1 MDKLTK
7 DYSFIERYRFGF
19 FRSFTVYYSPMR
31 FHSWAID
38 TGKEI
43 KYFDS
48 PKACLDYAAQRKW
61 IKADDVTRLLV
72 RFAEKENN
80 VDDIYFHNLRQETPE
95 INMKKFVEMR

>member
-7 DYSFIERYRFGF
+7 DYSCIGHYRYGF

-38 TGKEI
+38 TGKEV

-48 PKACLDYAAQRKW
+48 PKGCLDYAVSRKW
-61 IKADDVTRLLV
+61 IKADDVPRLLV
-72 RFAEKENN
+72 RFAEKENSL
-80 VDDIYFHNLRQETPE
+80 DDVYFHSLRQETPE
-95 INMKKFVEMR
+95 ISMKPFMEKR